1 MSTNKAQY
9 LTTTLPYVNS
19 KPHMGHALE
28 FIRADVIAR
37 WHKILGEEVYFNTG
51 TDEHGQ
57 KIFTA
62 AELANTGVQEYVD
75 KFALE
80 FKTLLPLL
88 NISDDIHFVRTT
100 DERHMLAA
108 QEFWKRVND
117 NGFIYKKS
125 YKTKYCV
132 GCESEKTD
140 SEIVDGR
147 CAIHTNLDL
156 EVIEEE
162 NYFFK
167 FSTFGEKL
175 LELYKEDF
183 IIPES
188 RLNETK
194 EFVKRGLE
202 DFSISRLREKMQWG
216 VPVPGDDK
224 HVMYVWF
231 DALVNYI
238 STLGWPFDSAQGKPD
253 LFEKFWV
260 EGEPIQFCGKDNTRF
275 QGAMWQAMLMAAGLP
290 NSKRI
295 VVNGFV
301 TGEGG
306 VKMSKSLG
314 NVVDPVEMVNKFGA
328 EALRYFV
335 CREISTFEDS
345 PFTVERF
352 RESYNANLA
361 NGLGNL
367 VSRTMKLAETYL
379 EGPVQVEHKLHNTLK
394 ELLEHFEI
402 QKAMNHIW
410 TEIGELDQFIQ
421 EKKPWETKDKK
432 VITQMVTKL
441 SHIGHS
447 LSPFMPETSKKIV
460 EAIANN
466 KISTGLFPRID
477 A

>member
-1 MSTNKAQY
+1 MSNKKPQY
-9 LTTTLPYVNS
+9 ITTTLPYVNGE
-19 KPHMGHALE
+19 PHMGHALE
-28 FIRADVIAR
+28 FIRADVVAR
-37 WHKILGEEVYFNTG
+37 WKKINGEEVFFNTG

-57 KIFTA
+57 KIFESA
-62 AELANTGVQEYVD
+62 KLANMSVQEYVD
-75 KFALE
+75 KNALT

-88 NISDDIHFVRTT
+88 NISEDIHFVRTT
-100 DERHMLAA
+100 DSKHMQAA
-108 QEFWKRVND
+108 QEFWKRVD
-117 NGFIYKKS
+117 GNGFIYKKS

-140 SEIVDGR
+140 SETVDGK
-147 CAIHTNLDL
+147 CAIHINLEL

-167 FSTFGEKL
+167 FSAFGEKL
-175 LELYKEDF
+175 LKLYEEDF

-188 RLNETK
+188 RFNETK

-216 VPVPGDDK
+216 VPVPGDDN

-238 STLGWPFDSAQGKPD
+238 STLGWPEDTDNFN
-253 LFEKFWV
+253 KFWV

-301 TGEGG
+301 TGDGG

-314 NVVDPVEMVNKFGA
+314 NVVDPVEIVEKYGA

-345 PFTVERF
+345 PFTIERF

-379 EGPVQVEHKLHNTLK
+379 DEPVKAEHKFHNTLK
-394 ELLEHFEI
+394 DLLEHFEI

-410 TEIGELDQFIQ
+410 AEIGELDQFIQ
-421 EKKPWETKDKK
+421 GEKPWETKDKK
-432 VITQMVTKL
+432 VITEMVTKL
-441 SHIGHS
+441 SHIAYS
-447 LSPFMPETSKKIV
+447 LTSFMPETSRKIL
-460 EAIANN
+460 EAISNN
-466 KISTGLFPRID
+466 KIETGLFPRID